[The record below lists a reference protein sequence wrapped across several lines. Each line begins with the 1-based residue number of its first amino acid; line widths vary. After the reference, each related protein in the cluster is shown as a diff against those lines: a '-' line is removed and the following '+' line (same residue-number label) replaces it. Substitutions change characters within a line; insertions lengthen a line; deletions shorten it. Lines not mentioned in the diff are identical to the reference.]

1 MFVSATNTVRLLC
14 SSCNTSFVISLLL
27 EPTDVNPGL
36 GGKSLKL
43 MTLYHPHKRC
53 QMKANAW

>member
-14 SSCNTSFVISLLL
+14 SSCNTSFVIPLLL

-43 MTLYHPHKRC
+43 MALYHP
-53 QMKANAW
+53 QSLNAVK